1 MIYISILKNI
11 IRFGIMDSFLIN
23 YIHNDDKNLF
33 DMSRLIIMDIK
44 HRQISQCRF
53 FFNDCYHCV

>member
-1 MIYISILKNI
+1 
-11 IRFGIMDSFLIN
+11 MDSFLVN

-33 DMSRLIIMDIK
+33 DMSRLTIMDISID
-44 HRQISQCRF
+44 RYRNVDF